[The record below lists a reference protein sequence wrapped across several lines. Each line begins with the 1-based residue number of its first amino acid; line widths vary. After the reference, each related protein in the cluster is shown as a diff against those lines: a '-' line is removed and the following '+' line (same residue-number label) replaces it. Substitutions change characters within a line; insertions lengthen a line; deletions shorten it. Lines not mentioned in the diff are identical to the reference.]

1 MRKTNSS
8 LPVERVEN
16 RILIVRG
23 QKVLLDRDLAA
34 IYDAETRTLNQA
46 IKRNKDR
53 FPEDFAFQLSK
64 NEFDDLISQNV
75 ISSPRSWGGLRH
87 LPYVFTEHGAL
98 MAAAILKSKTAVKT
112 SITVVRAFVRMR
124 RLIEDNAKVAR
135 KLNELEKRMDNH
147 DQNTV
152 VIMATIKK
160 LISAPQ
166 PLKKTR
172 IGFRR

>member
-8 LPVERVEN
+8 LPVERIEN

-34 IYDAETRTLNQA
+34 LYGVETRRLVEQV
-46 IKRNKDR
+46 KRNILR
-53 FPEDFAFQLSK
+53 FPSDFMFQMNK
-64 NEFDDLISQNV
+64 NEFEKWRSQ
-75 ISSPRSWGGLRH
+75 IAMSKSDIMGLRRP
-87 LPYVFTEHGAL
+87 PYLFTEQGIAMLSGVLHSER
-98 MAAAILKSKTAVKT
+98 AILVN
-112 SITVVRAFVRMR
+112 IQIMRAFVRMR
-124 RLIEDNAKVAR
+124 RLIEDNAEVAR

-166 PLKKTR
+166 PMKKTR